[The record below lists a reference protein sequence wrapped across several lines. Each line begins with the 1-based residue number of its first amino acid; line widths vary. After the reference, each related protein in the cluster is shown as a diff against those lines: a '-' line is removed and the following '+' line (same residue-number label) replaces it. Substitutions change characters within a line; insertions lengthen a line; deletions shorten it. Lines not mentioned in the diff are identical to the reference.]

1 MEAKRSEKINK
12 NKRYNTY
19 LVHQN
24 YHQIWKNNK
33 MPTERERER
42 ERDLWVIKC
51 RWRKKKNK
59 RNQTSIYNC

>member
-1 MEAKRSEKINK
+1 MKKKNSYRYTNLMEAKRSEKINK

-19 LVHQN
+19 LVHSN

-42 ERDLWVIKC
+42 ERE
-51 RWRKKKNK
+51 RE
-59 RNQTSIYNC
+59 IYG

>member
-19 LVHQN
+19 LVHLN

-42 ERDLWVIKC
+42 ERE
-51 RWRKKKNK
+51 
-59 RNQTSIYNC
+59 IYG

>member
-19 LVHQN
+19 LVHSN

-42 ERDLWVIKC
+42 ERFMGNKVQMEKE
-51 RWRKKKNK
+51 KK
-59 RNQTSIYNC
+59 